1 MTDKLDGLKERVD
14 NAKESLATKKAE
26 HKLLTERLKGE
37 FKVKTLD
44 EARDKLEGKEGER
57 EKKMKRKEQLFE
69 KIEEMLDA
77 YENEEYE
84 EE

>member
-1 MTDKLDGLKERVD
+1 MTDKLDRLKERVD
-14 NAKESLATKKAE
+14 NAKDSLAEKKAE

-44 EARDKLEGKEGER
+44 EARDKLEGKESER
-57 EKKMKRKEQLFE
+57 EKKLKRKGQLIE